1 LKRYRLDGRPR
12 GDIRGW
18 LRMMKILIVDD
29 EVYVAELLAESV
41 VLQGHD
47 AIVALSGEEGL
58 TLMRQERPD
67 GVFLDLVMPG
77 ISGIEV
83 LRRIR
88 EADPTLPVIVIT
100 IHASCAQ
107 IAEAR
112 RVGATDVV
120 EKSLIFRHLNDALR
134 SFDAQKS

>member
-1 LKRYRLDGRPR
+1 
-12 GDIRGW
+12 
-18 LRMMKILIVDD
+18 MKILIVDD

-88 EADPTLPVIVIT
+88 EADPALPVIVIT
-100 IHASCAQ
+100 IHASSAQ

-120 EKSLIFRHLNDALR
+120 EKSLIFRHLDDALR